1 MYIKFATTWKKKK
14 KKKKKNDLHSFSI
27 FQYIYSQ
34 RRGYLKAW
42 KTVFVKTP
50 IQSSCS
56 YLRKSFFLI
65 GIQIDF
71 GKVVFIVIW
80 DLEDSLLTHWLGM
93 TSIMQLYENQ
103 TILCCVFTKFLKYT
117 LNFEH
122 SEKMSLVS
130 LVFCNFFT
138 LKDIA
143 T

>member
-1 MYIKFATTWKKKK
+1 
-14 KKKKKNDLHSFSI
+14 
-27 FQYIYSQ
+27 
-34 RRGYLKAW
+34 
-42 KTVFVKTP
+42 
-50 IQSSCS
+50 
-56 YLRKSFFLI
+56 
-65 GIQIDF
+65 
-71 GKVVFIVIW
+71 
-80 DLEDSLLTHWLGM
+80 M

>member
-1 MYIKFATTWKKKK
+1 MQKIKKKKK

-34 RRGYLKAW
+34 SRGYLKAW
-42 KTVFVKTP
+42 KTVFFKTP
-50 IQSSCS
+50 MQSSCS